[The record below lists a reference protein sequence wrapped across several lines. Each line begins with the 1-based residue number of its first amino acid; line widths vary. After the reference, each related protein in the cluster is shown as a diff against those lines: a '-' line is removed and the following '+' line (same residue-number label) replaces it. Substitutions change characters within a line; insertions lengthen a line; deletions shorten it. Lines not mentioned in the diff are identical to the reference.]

1 MLPANRDDRTL
12 RVHRSLDVDEDAL
25 LDAITAFAVAQ
36 DLEVD
41 RRHEGEGLVFRRAD
55 SNTASEHLFRRG
67 DTLQVIITADP
78 RGHDVEFIA
87 DLSGSLRR
95 KSESRR
101 GHVVRSFGLAGLFAF
116 LGVRGLI
123 VDVSFGDFVLLGVG
137 GLFSR
142 RALRY
147 ANAAADDSDD
157 LERKVANELNRVCDD
172 AELDSDEP

>member
-1 MLPANRDDRTL
+1 MLPANRDDRAL
-12 RVHRSLDVDEDAL
+12 RVHRTLDVDEDAL
-25 LDAITAFAVAQ
+25 LDTITAFALAQ

-41 RRHEGEGLVFRRAD
+41 RRHQGEGLIFRR
-55 SNTASEHLFRRG
+55 SESSVAPDHLFRRG
-67 DTLQVIITADP
+67 DALQVVITPDP

-95 KSESRR
+95 ESESRR

-123 VDVSFGDFVLLGVG
+123 VDVSFGDFILLGVG

-147 ANAAADDSDD
+147 ANAAVDDADD

-172 AELDSDEP
+172 AEFESDA